1 MHTVEEPLWFGPSEG
16 PLVGWLTRPADAL
29 VRGGVVLAPPIG
41 REARAARRAIR
52 YLAIS
57 LAQHGFVTLRFDYQG
72 TGDSSGAFEGPL
84 RDRAWVQSVVEAVKL
99 LRSLGVTSI
108 AAVGMRLGAT
118 LLGQASAD
126 HDLALSSLVLWDPC
140 ESGRSYL
147 RELGALEALR
157 RNDVQFDTN
166 APIET
171 SEFVFTQQAAD
182 DLRRLN
188 LANLGPGPLADRV
201 LVVSRDDRPISKK
214 LSERLDQEDIKWETT
229 SEQVSLLDIDPLDAV
244 MPEKTMDRITSWLLE
259 PNDPTQPFGL
269 TDLATTATVF
279 NGRKGD
285 AVREYFVQLGP
296 RQLFGV
302 VSEPT
307 NEVKGPLIV
316 FINVSNEEHTGPAR
330 LWVELS
336 RRWASHGLRC
346 LRFDL
351 SGLGDSPWL
360 PRQPAHPL
368 YDQDWLTDIPDAVNA
383 VSPADPSNVILIG
396 LCSGAYLA
404 AEGALILK
412 ARGACAINPPV
423 GNDLLHAISVMETS
437 RRKLVRALAV
447 QLKVPAL
454 RIRWLTAGLFDV
466 CRKVLPSAYKV
477 DLMATVVKN
486 GTDLMVLASLQD
498 LSPFPRV
505 PLLRS
510 IDRSRVV
517 APKNYVA
524 EFVPELDHS
533 MHVVEGRNRAVAL
546 LDRHVLEDFA
556 GVSPRDDLGTPTT
569 EGS

>member
-1 MHTVEEPLWFGPSEG
+1 M
-16 PLVGWLTRPADAL
+16 
-29 VRGGVVLAPPIG
+29 APPIG

-84 RDRAWVQSVVEAVKL
+84 RDRAWTQSVVEAVKL

-171 SEFVFTQQAAD
+171 SEFVFTHQAAD

-201 LVVSRDDRPISKK
+201 LVVSRDDRTISKK
-214 LSERLDQEDIKWETT
+214 LFERLDQESIEWETT
-229 SEQVSLLDIDPLDAV
+229 SEQVSLLDIDPLDAA
-244 MPEKTMDRITSWLLE
+244 MPEKTMGQITSWLLE
-259 PNDPTQPFGL
+259 PNGATQPFAV
-269 TDLATTATVF
+269 TDQATRAIVS
-279 NGRKGD
+279 NDQERS

-316 FINVSNEEHTGPAR
+316 FLNVSNEEHTGPAR
-330 LWVELS
+330 LWVELA

-360 PRQPAHPL
+360 PGQPAHPL

-423 GNDLLHAISVMETS
+423 GNDVLHAISVMETS
-437 RRKLVRALAV
+437 RRKSVRALAV

-454 RIRWLTAGLFDV
+454 RLRWITAGLFDA

-498 LSPFPRV
+498 LYPFPRV

-524 EFVPELDHS
+524 KFVPELDHS

-569 EGS
+569 EE